1 MSDASEPQP
10 ELRASDADREQVAA
24 QLRDAAA
31 DGRLTLEE
39 LAERIDSAY
48 TARTSTELTRL
59 TRDLPAPTQ
68 TASLVQQRRRT
79 RWVVA
84 VMSGTRRKGRWRPGE
99 RCVAVSVMGGAKL
112 DLRDAEIT
120 GDEVDITA
128 ISVMGGIRVV
138 VPEGVEVEV
147 GGLSIMGGKKIKLA
161 DVPPRAGMPRIR
173 VRVVSVM
180 GGVRV
185 ESRPPRQLSR

>member
-1 MSDASEPQP
+1 
-10 ELRASDADREQVAA
+10 
-24 QLRDAAA
+24 
-31 DGRLTLEE
+31 
-39 LAERIDSAY
+39 
-48 TARTSTELTRL
+48 
-59 TRDLPAPTQ
+59 
-68 TASLVQQRRRT
+68 
-79 RWVVA
+79 
-84 VMSGTRRKGRWRPGE
+84 
-99 RCVAVSVMGGAKL
+99 MGGAKL

-185 ESRPPRQLSR
+185 ESRPPRQLTR